1 MRQQGR
7 ERARN
12 VIDAPAETT
21 AIQAAIHR
29 ALSPDFRESLRSM
42 ANPYGNG
49 TAAKTIAHVLTTVP
63 LENLLIK
70 QPTPLTG

>member
-1 MRQQGR
+1 
-7 ERARN
+7 
-12 VIDAPAETT
+12 
-21 AIQAAIHR
+21 
-29 ALSPDFRESLRSM
+29 M